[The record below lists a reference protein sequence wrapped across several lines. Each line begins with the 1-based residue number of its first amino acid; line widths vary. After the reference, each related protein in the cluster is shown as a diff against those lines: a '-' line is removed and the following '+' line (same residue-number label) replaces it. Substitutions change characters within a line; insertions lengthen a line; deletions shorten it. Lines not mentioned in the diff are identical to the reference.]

1 MDSIENVG
9 DGHPLFMNV
18 LVQYIRPK
26 LVIYAKETFQT
37 VIKKLLNEDQLD
49 LETDPVVVRLL
60 HDILINTR

>member
-37 VIKKLLNEDQLD
+37 VIKKLLAEDQAL
-49 LETDPVVVRLL
+49 
-60 HDILINTR
+60 